1 MLERAGGPRRHA
13 QSLGQIG
20 DSWEAC
26 SERWKAFRA
35 LWRTLQSLARPPAG
49 ARPHG
54 WALGVLE
61 CALECTGERWEVSRL
76 QVEAPRASESALG
89 GPAEDLG
96 WSGGRL
102 AACSVNWEA
111 FTAP

>member
-1 MLERAGGPRRHA
+1 MLERAGGPHRHT

-26 SERWKAFRA
+26 SERWKAFRT

-49 ARPHG
+49 VRPHG

-61 CALECTGERWEVSRL
+61 CALECTGERWEVSAAGGGSWGIRECAGWPCRGSR
-76 QVEAPRASESALG
+76 VERRATG
-89 GPAEDLG
+89 GL
-96 WSGGRL
+96 
-102 AACSVNWEA
+102 
-111 FTAP
+111 